1 MNLLRLYYFAS
12 VPILT
17 CNLLFYSI
25 STLSTSITSSQN
37 VVRFIYEHKDCDS
50 INFKKELEQ
59 IDLENK
65 IRIIESLIFEIIKKY
80 CNSKEDY
87 DDFKKI
93 INNPS
98 IVSENQDETKQ
109 FVLIELKNDLNIFYK
124 IEEPLRLALL
134 STFETIQIIK
144 DIISKIHQKI
154 KNHSEFY
161 LNKFMTLNLQI
172 EISDFKKNINLLE
185 KRYEILL
192 NLLKIYLPLNR

>member
-1 MNLLRLYYFAS
+1 MDLLRLYYFAS

-37 VVRFIYEHKDCDS
+37 VVRFIYENKDCDS

-65 IRIIESLIFEIIKKY
+65 IRIIETLIFEIIKKY
-80 CNSKEDY
+80 CNSKEEY
-87 DDFKKI
+87 EDFKKN
-93 INNPS
+93 INNQS
-98 IVSENQDETKQ
+98 IFCENQDETKQ

-172 EISDFKKNINLLE
+172 EMSDFKKNINLLE